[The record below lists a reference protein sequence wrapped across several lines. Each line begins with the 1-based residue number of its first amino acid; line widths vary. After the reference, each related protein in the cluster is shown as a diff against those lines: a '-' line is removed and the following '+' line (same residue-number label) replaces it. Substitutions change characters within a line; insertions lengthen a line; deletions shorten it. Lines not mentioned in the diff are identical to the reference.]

1 MIGIGIAGITG
12 ILQAGAR
19 LANVISTALGNGEI
33 KVAGASLDAVVEAVT
48 DLYEQGKNLVENT
61 KTVLSSEDETL
72 VRNKLSELGAAIASL
87 ESTVS
92 AKLDAAAKE
101 E

>member
-1 MIGIGIAGITG
+1 
-12 ILQAGAR
+12 
-19 LANVISTALGNGEI
+19 
-33 KVAGASLDAVVEAVT
+33 
-48 DLYEQGKNLVENT
+48 LVEKT